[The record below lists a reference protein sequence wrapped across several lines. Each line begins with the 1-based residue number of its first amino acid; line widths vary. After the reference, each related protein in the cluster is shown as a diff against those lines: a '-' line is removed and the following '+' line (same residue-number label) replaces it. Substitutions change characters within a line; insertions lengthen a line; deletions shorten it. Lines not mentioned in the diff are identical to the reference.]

1 MALEAVQPVGRLVLP
16 SKSEQISAPPQ
27 PPELELDEELLELL
41 DEELDELELLLELL
55 DEELLELDDDEL
67 VLPEL
72 EPPPQA
78 DRAQVARMIGIK
90 VRMLVW
96 PQFIVMNALVSA
108 AVAPAVRGNNEDT
121 LRG

>member
-1 MALEAVQPVGRLVLP
+1 MLP

-27 PPELELDEELLELL
+27 PPELELLDELELLELDELLDELELLELLELL
-41 DEELDELELLLELL
+41 DDE
-55 DEELLELDDDEL
+55 LELDDDEL

-90 VRMLVW
+90 VRMLV
-96 PQFIVMNALVSA
+96 
-108 AVAPAVRGNNEDT
+108 
-121 LRG
+121 